1 MTHMLEEKTFNAKA
15 AHLNYLEL
23 GTSLADPLVLLH
35 GGAWSWQE
43 YLSLIPSLAK
53 NWHVYAL
60 DFRGNGRSGW
70 VRDTY
75 RLQDFVEDN
84 AQFLRQLKVP
94 VVLAGHSL
102 GGVVALMLAARNTD
116 KVKALILEDAPIIRE
131 NYRQIIESSRDMFG
145 VWLELK
151 QRAQSEDALGLLLAQ
166 QYEGFPGVTSS
177 WLLFFARCLWQLD
190 STFFNAMLRDFDDF
204 AEGYDGQQLL
214 AKISCPVLC
223 LRGEPRLGAVM
234 TDEEIAWVERV
245 CVNVR
250 CVHIPEVGHL
260 LHLENQGQVPALTA
274 IQAFLGETA
283 APPNGGPAM
292 GSGNSGA
299 GGRPPSVS

>member
-1 MTHMLEEKTFNAKA
+1 MINMPEEKTFNAKA
-15 AHLNYLEL
+15 SNLNYLEW
-23 GTSLADPLVLLH
+23 GPSLADPLVLLH

-53 NWHVYAL
+53 KWHIYAL

-84 AQFLRQLKVP
+84 AQFLGQLKAP
-94 VVLAGHSL
+94 AVLAGHSL
-102 GGVVALMLAARNTD
+102 GGVVALMLAARSAD
-116 KVKALILEDAPIIRE
+116 KVKALILEDPPIIRE
-131 NYRQIIESSRDMFG
+131 NYRKMIESSRDMFS

-151 QRAQSEDALGLLLAQ
+151 RRAQSEDALGLLLAQ
-166 QYEGFPGVTSS
+166 QYQGFPGVTSS

-204 AEGYDGQQLL
+204 ASDYDGQQLL
-214 AKISCPVLC
+214 AKISCPALC

-234 TDEEIAWVERV
+234 TDEEISWVERA

-250 CVHIPEVGHL
+250 CVQIPGVGHL

-274 IQAFLGETA
+274 IQAFLAEPA
-283 APPNGGPAM
+283 SPLNGGPPLALYLPEPT
-292 GSGNSGA
+292 A
-299 GGRPPSVS
+299 WPPSVS